1 MTTIHS
7 QTNAGQANAI
17 AEVTRQTLSDP
28 ALTRR
33 SPGEEF
39 AWAVARDGDGG
50 DVTVPIRGYLPSA
63 FPLFATRPRY
73 TVRHLLKVASVSDR
87 PTAYVWEAP
96 QPGMDVPGHTYASTP
111 ESGFGPSV
119 QHAELTD
126 LVVEVPLPKGLLG
139 EPALLAAFVD
149 YRVLVRMGVVEN
161 ESLLH
166 GTADGRIGGLLTLP
180 DIRTGVLGE
189 DVGASLTAAAARVE
203 DTGGSCDGIVAHPEL
218 YWRLVR
224 DGTLARLNEVGIR
237 VARTRM
243 MPRGK
248 ALLGDFRAA
257 VTLLDPGESA
267 LTLRRNAGPG
277 GEDVVR
283 ASARVGLA
291 VHLPQHFLLLSPP
304 GEEDERG

>member
-1 MTTIHS
+1 MTTTTHS
-7 QTNAGQANAI
+7 SATAL
-17 AEVTRQTLSDP
+17 EVTRQTLADP

-39 AWAVARDGDGG
+39 AWSVSRGREDGDT
-50 DVTVPIRGYLPSA
+50 VVPIHGYLPAA

-87 PTAYVWEAP
+87 PSAYVREAP
-96 QPGMDVPGHTYASTP
+96 QAGRDVPGNTYASTP
-111 ESGFGPSV
+111 ESAFGPSV

-126 LVVEVPLPKGLLG
+126 LVIDVPLPKGLLD

-149 YRVLVRMGVVEN
+149 YRVLVRLGVVEN

-166 GTADGRIGGLLTLP
+166 GTADGRISGLLTLP
-180 DIRTGVLGE
+180 EVRTGELGD
-189 DVGASLTAAAARVE
+189 DVCADLTAAAARVE
-203 DTGGSCDGIVAHPEL
+203 DTGGSCDGIVAHPSL
-218 YWRLVR
+218 YWRLVQ
-224 DGTLARLNEVGIR
+224 DGTLSKLTEVGIK

-257 VTLLDPGESA
+257 VTLLDPGVSS
-267 LTLRRNAGPG
+267 LSLRRNAGPE

-283 ASARVGLA
+283 AHARVGLA
-291 VHLPQHFLLLSPP
+291 VHLPQHFLLLSRP
-304 GEEDERG
+304 